1 MKTKALRFS
10 AQNGLFAGVCCAVCA
25 VSGGADSM
33 ALLHLLHT
41 HAAQFGLQQ
50 VCACHL
56 NHGLRGAESD
66 AEEQLVRAFCKE
78 NGIPLLVKQAK
89 LAETPLPQGMGLEA
103 YARQLRYEF
112 FEHAAAHFGAG
123 AVATA
128 HTLSDQT
135 ETVLFRIARGSGL
148 KGAGGIPAK
157 RGMFVRPLLEVSRS
171 ETERYCSENGIA
183 YCCDSSNA
191 TDDFARN
198 RIRHHAVTALKSV
211 NGQCEQAF
219 GRFAQ
224 LAARADALL
233 CSQAQQLLAQGSRE
247 GSFLVSPLLQA
258 DALLQEYALM
268 QLLQQAGICADAAL
282 VQRCAQVL
290 QKGGRT
296 QLKGDFYF
304 VRRKN
309 EVGCEWMQPQPF
321 VHMPLEAGENL
332 LHDGRVFTLA
342 QLQLAQVHGKFAK
355 ELFYSAIDCDKV
367 VGTLLLRT
375 RQQGDSFTSPLR
387 GNTKTL
393 KKLFCE
399 KKLPQQQ
406 RDSLLIVCDDIGIL
420 WLEGEGPSAR
430 GCITKETKAIY
441 NFTVLKGE

>member
-10 AQNGLFAGVCCAVCA
+10 AQNGLFAGVRCVVCA

-33 ALLHLLHT
+33 ALLHLLYT
-41 HAAQFGLQQ
+41 QAAEFGLEQ

-56 NHGLRGAESD
+56 NHGLRGTESD
-66 AEEQLVRAFCKE
+66 AEEQLVRAFCE
-78 NGIPLLVKQAK
+78 QNGIPLLVQQAA
-89 LAETPLPQGMGLEA
+89 LAETTLPQGMGLEA

-112 FEHAAAHFGAG
+112 FEQAAAHFGAQ

-157 RGMFVRPLLEVSRS
+157 RDMFVRPLLEVSRS
-171 ETERYCSENGIA
+171 ETECYCKENSIA
-183 YCCDSSNA
+183 YCLDSSNA
-191 TDDFARN
+191 TDDYARN
-198 RIRHHAVTALKSV
+198 RIRHHAVPALKSV
-211 NGQCEQAF
+211 NAQCEQAV

-233 CSQAQQLLAQGSRE
+233 CKQAQALLVQGSRE
-247 GSFLVSPLLQA
+247 GSFLAAPLLQA
-258 DALLQEYALM
+258 DALLQEYAVM
-268 QLLQQAGICADAAL
+268 QLLQQTGISADTAM
-282 VQRCAQVL
+282 VQRCIEVL

-304 VRRKN
+304 VRRKD
-309 EVGCEWMQPQPF
+309 EAGCEWMQPQPF
-321 VHMPLEAGENL
+321 VHMPLVPGDNL
-332 LHDGRVFTLA
+332 LQDGGVFTLSA
-342 QLQLAQVHGKFAK
+342 AEMPYVHGKFAK

-375 RQQGDSFTSPLR
+375 MHQGDSFTSPLR
-387 GNTKTL
+387 CNTKTL
-393 KKLFCE
+393 KKL
-399 KKLPQQQ
+399 
-406 RDSLLIVCDDIGIL
+406 
-420 WLEGEGPSAR
+420 
-430 GCITKETKAIY
+430 
-441 NFTVLKGE
+441 